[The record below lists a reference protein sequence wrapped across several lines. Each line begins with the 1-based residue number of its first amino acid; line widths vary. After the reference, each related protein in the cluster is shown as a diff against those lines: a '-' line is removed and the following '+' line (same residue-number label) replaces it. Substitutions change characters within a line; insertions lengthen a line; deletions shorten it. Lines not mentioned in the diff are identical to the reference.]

1 MSRVK
6 QYIDTNVRDEAV
18 KRIQHIYD
26 THDTVIVAFS
36 GGKDS
41 LAALHLTH
49 EVAQRNGIKKVPV
62 IFRDEELI
70 PDSVVDFV
78 NEYRQ
83 LDWVDMTWFCVPL
96 LSNKYIMGQ
105 VVEYTQWEPN
115 REHLRPVP
123 EWAATLE
130 TLGLPPET
138 RADQWTMDELAI
150 AKFKGKV
157 AIITGI
163 RASESLMRFRAS
175 VNKLNENYINASSTP
190 RAKLCKP
197 LFDWEENDIFR
208 FFFEEGIRY
217 CPIYDAQVLA
227 GVNLRVSTPLH
238 VEASKRIGQLRD
250 YSPTFYGQ
258 IMELFP
264 EMLVQERYFNELD
277 REAIVRR
284 YSQDFNG
291 VRAWCMENI
300 DDEKWL
306 NKALHELASIEARE
320 KNSPGAYPVEYVL
333 KTFMGGGYKRVLLP
347 QRKKATT

>member
-1 MSRVK
+1 MTRRK
-6 QYIDTNVRDEAV
+6 QYISTNVHDEAI

-41 LAALHLTH
+41 LAALNLVH
-49 EVAQRNGIKKVPV
+49 EVGARNGVKQIPV
-62 IFRDEELI
+62 VFRDEELI

-83 LDWVDMTWFCVPL
+83 KPWVDMTWFCVPL

-105 VVEYTQWEPN
+105 VVEYVQWDPT
-115 REHLRPVP
+115 REYLRPIP
-123 EWAATLE
+123 EWATTLE
-130 TLGLPPET
+130 MLNLPADT

-163 RASESLMRFRAS
+163 RSSESLMRFRAS

-190 RAKLCKP
+190 RASLCKP
-197 LFDWEENDIFR
+197 LFDWEENDVFR
-208 FFFEEGIRY
+208 YFYDKGIKY
-217 CPIYDAQVLA
+217 CSIYDAQVVA

-238 VEASKRIGQLRD
+238 VEAAKKIGNLRN
-250 YSPTFYGQ
+250 YSPNFYGQ

-264 EMLVQERYFNELD
+264 EMLVQERYFKELD
-277 REAIVRR
+277 RESIVRR
-284 YSQDFNG
+284 YAKDFAG
-291 VRAWCMENI
+291 VRAWCLENI
-300 DDEKWL
+300 EDEVWQK
-306 NKALHELASIEARE
+306 KALHELASIEVRE
-320 KNSPGAYPVEYVL
+320 KNSPGGYPVDYVL
-333 KTFMGGGYKRVLLP
+333 KTFMSGGYKRVTLP
-347 QRKKATT
+347 QRKKA

>member
-49 EVAQRNGIKKVPV
+49 EVAARNGVRKVPV
-62 IFRDEELI
+62 VFRDEELI

-83 LDWVDMTWFCVPL
+83 LDWIDMTWFCVPL
-96 LSNKYIMGQ
+96 LSNKYIMGT
-105 VVEYTQWEPN
+105 VVEYTQWEPT
-115 REHLRPVP
+115 REHLRPIP

-190 RAKLCKP
+190 RASLCKP

-208 FFFEEGIRY
+208 YFFDEGIRY

-238 VEASKRIGQLRD
+238 VEAAKRIGQLRD

-258 IMELFP
+258 IMDLFP

-306 NKALHELASIEARE
+306 NKALNELASIEARE

-347 QRKKATT
+347 QRKKAK